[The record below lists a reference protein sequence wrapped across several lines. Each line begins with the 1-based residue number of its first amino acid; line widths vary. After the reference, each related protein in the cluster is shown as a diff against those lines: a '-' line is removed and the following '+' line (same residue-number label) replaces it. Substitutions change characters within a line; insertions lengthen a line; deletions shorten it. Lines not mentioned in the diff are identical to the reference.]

1 MGKTAAYMNIPFVLL
16 VSIVG
21 GYYGGAWLDHRYGTR
36 YCNVV
41 GLVLGFA
48 LGLYE
53 IIRQLNQLER
63 KRGE

>member
-1 MGKTAAYMNIPFVLL
+1 MNMPFLLL
-16 VSIVG
+16 VAIAG
-21 GYYGGAWLDHRYGTR
+21 GYYGGTWLDQRYGTR
-36 YCNVV
+36 YWNVA

-63 KRGE
+63 KKGG